1 MLLKSAKI
9 SNFKSIG
16 TENNVLYVEDSVTAL
31 IGKNESGKSNVLE
44 SLGLVNLWAPLSAD
58 YLKKCT
64 HGQSAS
70 PGISLMFCFSTQD
83 KELFPSAEG
92 TTTLVYTGTDVTIDG
107 GLSDL
112 ISQDAELNAH
122 IATLQTTA
130 KSNELKLDNS
140 KITALRTHIAKL
152 ATISK
157 KVYSTIFSE
166 LDAAKGDIRVSKEE
180 CKDVCME
187 LVDKIKTIIL
197 RYYNLIPQT
206 YYRRSDAV
214 LKDAYT
220 FDEIKKIYEE
230 NKTTVASNN
239 VFFNLMY
246 AAGVDQ
252 ATLFSA
258 FEAPTAPAQH
268 TFERKVAGKIDALV
282 EEFNDFYRQEEIS
295 LEFNISSK
303 TARLFIST
311 SDMYMSFS
319 ERSNGLKWYF
329 SLFVDVKAR
338 TSAARPIMYLL
349 DEPGV
354 YLHVR
359 AQKKLQELFAH
370 LCEKGNQVVYTTH
383 SPFMIDANN
392 VFNVRAIEKGEDGLS
407 SIFRSI
413 YNHKLSDKSK
423 LETLSPLI
431 EAFGMD
437 LKDNIGPQ
445 YEKNNV
451 VVEGV
456 TDCMYITA
464 MLNYFKVDDA
474 DRPNIIPCAG
484 VDNVNLVV
492 SILIGW
498 GCEYRVVVD
507 YDNQGYTQYEL
518 IVRKSGLSDDGIV
531 FFVNL
536 KTANQRSDVKP
547 PNNETTESLI
557 ASEDNDKLF
566 NKYDGTGD
574 TKTLAAKE
582 FLDKVSCGEIVP
594 SQETADNFRRLF
606 SALGINVP

>member
-1 MLLKSAKI
+1 MLIKSAKI

-16 TENNVLYVEDSVTAL
+16 VENNVLYIEDGVTAL

-58 YLKKCT
+58 YLKKST
-64 HGQSAS
+64 HGQSTS
-70 PGISLMFCFSTQD
+70 PAISLMLCFSSQD
-83 KELFPSAEG
+83 KELFPTAEG
-92 TTTLVYTGTDVTIDG
+92 MTTLVYTASDVTIEG

-112 ISQDAELNAH
+112 ISQDTELNAH
-122 IATLQTTA
+122 IAALQATA
-130 KSNELKLDNS
+130 KSNELKLDNA
-140 KITALRTHIAKL
+140 KIAALRTHIAKL
-152 ATISK
+152 STISK
-157 KVYSTIFSE
+157 KVYATIFSE
-166 LDAAKGDIRVSKEE
+166 LEAAKGDIKASKEE
-180 CKDVCME
+180 SKDECLV

-197 RYYNLIPQT
+197 RYYNLIPQA
-206 YYRRSDAV
+206 YYRRSDVV

-230 NKTTVASNN
+230 NKSVVTSNN

-246 AAGVDQ
+246 AAGVDRE
-252 ATLFSA
+252 TLFSA

-268 TFERKVAGKIDALV
+268 TFERRVAGKIDALV
-282 EEFNDFYRQEEIS
+282 KEFNDFYGQEKIT

-303 TARLFIST
+303 TARLFICT

-329 SLFVDVKAR
+329 SLFVDVKAK
-338 TSAARPIMYLL
+338 TSTARPVVYLL

-359 AQKKLQELFAH
+359 AQKKLQELFGH

-392 VFNVRAIEKGEDGLS
+392 VFNVRAIEKGENGLS

-413 YNHKLSDKSK
+413 YNHKLSGKSK

-445 YEKNNV
+445 YEKINI

-464 MLNYFKVDDA
+464 MLNYFNVKDVE
-474 DRPNIIPCAG
+474 RPNIIPCAG

-498 GCEYRVVVD
+498 GCEYRVVLD
-507 YDNQGYTQYEL
+507 YDNQGYTQYDL
-518 IVRKSGLSDDGIV
+518 IVRKTGLSDDGIV

-536 KTANQRSDVKP
+536 KKASQRSDVKP

-566 NKYDGTGD
+566 NKYDGSGD

-582 FLDKVSCGEIVP
+582 FLDRVSCGEIVP
-594 SQETADNFRRLF
+594 AQETVDNFRRLF
-606 SALGINVP
+606 SALGINIP

>member
-1 MLLKSAKI
+1 
-9 SNFKSIG
+9 
-16 TENNVLYVEDSVTAL
+16 
-31 IGKNESGKSNVLE
+31 
-44 SLGLVNLWAPLSAD
+44 
-58 YLKKCT
+58 
-64 HGQSAS
+64 
-70 PGISLMFCFSTQD
+70 
-83 KELFPSAEG
+83 
-92 TTTLVYTGTDVTIDG
+92 
-107 GLSDL
+107 
-112 ISQDAELNAH
+112 
-122 IATLQTTA
+122 
-130 KSNELKLDNS
+130 
-140 KITALRTHIAKL
+140 
-152 ATISK
+152 
-157 KVYSTIFSE
+157 
-166 LDAAKGDIRVSKEE
+166 
-180 CKDVCME
+180 
-187 LVDKIKTIIL
+187 
-197 RYYNLIPQT
+197 
-206 YYRRSDAV
+206 
-214 LKDAYT
+214 
-220 FDEIKKIYEE
+220 
-230 NKTTVASNN
+230 
-239 VFFNLMY
+239 
-246 AAGVDQ
+246 
-252 ATLFSA
+252 
-258 FEAPTAPAQH
+258 
-268 TFERKVAGKIDALV
+268 
-282 EEFNDFYRQEEIS
+282 
-295 LEFNISSK
+295 
-303 TARLFIST
+303 
-311 SDMYMSFS
+311 MSFS

-338 TSAARPIMYLL
+338 TSATRPIMYLL

-359 AQKKLQELFAH
+359 AQKKLQELFGH
-370 LCEKGNQVVYTTH
+370 LCENGNQVIYTTH

-407 SIFRSI
+407 NIFRSI
-413 YNHKLSDKSK
+413 YNHKLSGKSK

-456 TDCMYITA
+456 TDSMYITA
-464 MLNYFKVDDA
+464 MLNYFKVDVA

-536 KTANQRSDVKP
+536 KTANQRSDVKS

-566 NKYDGTGD
+566 NKYDGTND

-582 FLDKVSCGEIVP
+582 FLDKVSCGDIIP
-594 SQETADNFRRLF
+594 STKTVENFKRLF
-606 SALGINVP
+606 VALGIKLQ

>member
-1 MLLKSAKI
+1 MLIKSAKI

-16 TENNVLYVEDSVTAL
+16 VENNVLYIEDGVTAL

-44 SLGLVNLWAPLSAD
+44 SLGLVNLWAPLSSD
-58 YLKKCT
+58 YLKKST
-64 HGQSAS
+64 HGQSTS
-70 PGISLMFCFSTQD
+70 PAISLMLCFSCQD
-83 KELFPSAEG
+83 RKLFPTAEG
-92 TTTLVYTGTDVTIDG
+92 MTTLVYTGSDVTIEG

-112 ISQDAELNAH
+112 ISQDTEMNAH
-122 IATLQTTA
+122 IAALQAIA
-130 KSNELKLDNS
+130 KSNELKLDNA
-140 KITALRTHIAKL
+140 KIAALRTHIAKL
-152 ATISK
+152 TTISK
-157 KVYSTIFSE
+157 KVYTTIFSE
-166 LDAAKGDIRVSKEE
+166 LEAAKEDIKASKEE
-180 CKDVCME
+180 CKDECLD
-187 LVDKIKTIIL
+187 LVEKIKTTIL
-197 RYYNLIPQT
+197 RYYNLIPQA

-214 LKDAYT
+214 LKDTYT

-230 NKTTVASNN
+230 NKTAVASNN
-239 VFFNLMY
+239 IFFNLMY

-252 ATLFSA
+252 TTLFSA

-268 TFERKVAGKIDALV
+268 TFERRVAGKINALV
-282 EEFNDFYRQEEIS
+282 REFNEFYRQEEIS

-303 TARLFIST
+303 TARLFICT

-338 TSAARPIMYLL
+338 TSAARPVVFLL

-359 AQKKLQELFAH
+359 AQKKLQELFGH

-392 VFNVRAIEKGEDGLS
+392 VFNVRAIEKGENGLS

-437 LKDNIGPQ
+437 LKHNIGPQ
-445 YEKNNV
+445 YEKNNI

-464 MLNYFKVDDA
+464 MLNYFNVKDA
-474 DRPNIIPCAG
+474 ERPNIIPCAG

-498 GCEYRVVVD
+498 GCEYRVVLD

-518 IVRKSGLSDDGIV
+518 IVRKTGLSDDGIV

-536 KTANQRSDVKP
+536 KNASQRSDVKP

-566 NKYDGTGD
+566 NKYDGSGD

-582 FLDKVSCGEIVP
+582 FLDRVSSGEIVP

-606 SALGINVP
+606 SALGINIS